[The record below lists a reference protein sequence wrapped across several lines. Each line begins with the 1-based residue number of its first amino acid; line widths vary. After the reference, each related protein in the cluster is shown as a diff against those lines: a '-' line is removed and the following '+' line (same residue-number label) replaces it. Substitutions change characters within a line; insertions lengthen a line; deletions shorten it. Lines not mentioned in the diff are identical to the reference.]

1 MEKKNEIVL
10 QEADNVIMEF
20 FADDLDAS
28 ALFVEVAANMIEASP
43 EVCVRYNNGL
53 IGVAVPGER
62 YRFYIVKRYS
72 KYRIKY
78 KHHTESH
85 PFTKEDKE
93 KYFTY
98 NTECNAYF
106 DDHLELKASANA
118 KGKASDNG
126 GYVAKTK
133 RTAPIYDKSTGDK
146 NEVKLQ
152 WSLVLAR
159 SEAAIEAEKVDVDND
174 VLQAYYN
181 EIHGLLIDFSKAV
194 LPERECDIVIHR
206 ILNHDSATLQA
217 IGDQYGITRERVRQL
232 EIKKWRTITN
242 GFHRSPRTV
251 FSEWRQKL
259 CDILLKI
266 DISHYIQAM
275 AYFLKENARIG
286 EFIIQVSTPTYKPD
300 AYQAAITQY
309 SYKRK
314 LVVKPGERIP
324 AEIVDQVRNIDILP
338 FIQNHQELVEQGE
351 NYKGTC
357 RTCSAKTF
365 VVYPNNNSFYCFS
378 CKAGG
383 NIINYLTKYEHID
396 YRAAVLKLAEMYHI
410 GETDTFVPTNIV
422 MREAALYY
430 HEQLRRNPNNK
441 KAIDIIHSWG
451 ISGKSIVKLGLG
463 YNDERH
469 ESALKYLTEEKHI
482 SVESLLR
489 DNIIAKSEKG
499 NYYDRMRNSVII
511 PTIDAS
517 GNVVCFDYYVI
528 EKGSFVHCPPSQ
540 GFFRKDNLY
549 SLNLA
554 AKASKKSVVVVS
566 DYPSYF
572 ALLSN
577 GIFNVVSTYKPQIS
591 DAQLDLLKRYFK
603 VIILAVN
610 QAADY
615 SNCRRY
621 CQNNDM
627 YCEQINIE
635 GDVTEYLTAN
645 IDTIKERVEYYESI
659 FDL

>member
-1 MEKKNEIVL
+1 MKKNNEIVL

-20 FADDLDAS
+20 FAGDLDSS
-28 ALFVEVAANMIEASP
+28 ALFVEVAFNMIEASP
-43 EVCVRYNNGL
+43 KACVRYNDGI

-62 YRFYIVKRYS
+62 YRFYITKKNGICS
-72 KYRIKY
+72 IKY

-85 PFTKEDKE
+85 PFVQEDKE
-93 KYFTY
+93 KYITY
-98 NTECNAYF
+98 NIECNAYF
-106 DDHLELKASANA
+106 VDHPELKVSVNA
-118 KGKASDNG
+118 EGKSFDNDS
-126 GYVAKTK
+126 YSAKTK

-146 NEVKLQ
+146 NEVKHQ
-152 WSLVLAR
+152 WSLVLAH
-159 SEAAIEAEKVDVDND
+159 SEAAIEAEKLDVDND

-194 LPERECDIVIHR
+194 LPERECDIVIRR
-206 ILNHDSATLQA
+206 ILNHESVTLQT
-217 IGDQYGITRERVRQL
+217 IGEQYGITRERVRQL
-232 EIKKWRTITN
+232 EVKKWRTITN
-242 GFHRSPRTV
+242 GFHRSSRTV
-251 FSEWRQKL
+251 FSEWRQNL

-266 DISHYIQAM
+266 GVSHYIQAM

-338 FIQNHQELVEQGE
+338 FIQRHQELVQQGE
-351 NYKGTC
+351 NYKGIC
-357 RTCSAKTF
+357 RSCSAKAL

-383 NIINYLTKYEHID
+383 NIITYLTEYENID

-422 MREAALYY
+422 MKEAALYF
-430 HEQLRRNPNNK
+430 HDQLRNNSGNR
-441 KAIDIIHSWG
+441 KAIGVIHSWG

-463 YNDERH
+463 YNDERY
-469 ESALKYLTEEKHI
+469 ESALKYLTEEKSI

-528 EKGSFVHCPPSQ
+528 EKGSFVHYPPSQ

-566 DYPSYF
+566 DYRSYF
-572 ALLSN
+572 ALASN
-577 GIFNVVSTYKPQIS
+577 GIFNVVSTYMPQIS

-627 YCEQINIE
+627 YCEQLHIE
-635 GDVTEYLTAN
+635 GDVTEYLSN
-645 IDTIKERVEYYESI
+645 NGESVREKIEFFESI
-659 FDL
+659 FNS